1 MEAANMDLV
10 WSPAGKERDGV
21 VLPRDRRGDGG
32 RGPKTLN
39 TMVLGLVPKLGGM
52 AVVATLQFALRRRQ
66 RRNAVLA
73 SVLLS
78 APLAGPHLV
87 LEPVCAVY
95 VLRKLLRWA
104 GHPAARQL
112 AFLDRAC
119 PLLLDYLRTILRARG
134 LRRRGEADGTDK
146 SKEIATLWEERHE
159 VGAAELHSILED
171 LGGFY
176 LKVGQV
182 FGIKQDLLPACY
194 TRRLR
199 TLFDQ
204 CKADEASYVAQVLSR
219 EFGRGDASELFA
231 SFDSAPL
238 ASATIAQVHL
248 ARSRTGQ
255 KLAVKVLHKGVRE
268 LMERDLANMIW
279 FVELVQERLGLR
291 FNVDQLSILREYRE
305 IVPAEFDF
313 KSEVAY
319 MERIGTRLRLSSSEA
334 AGRVVTPTAVPE
346 LCGGKVITMTFLEGP
361 TFAQILD
368 EQERM
373 RDFSGGGDPEPAE
386 RLNLES
392 FRPQE
397 LLPCLLVAYG
407 EQIFE
412 EGVFH
417 GDPHPGNLVW
427 VRDQNEVGLID
438 FGECKELDDRTVG
451 LLAKMTVALAAGGRE
466 TIADCLDA
474 TGVVVE
480 GVANDF
486 KATVATILFDCRMD
500 LPEAH
505 LSPFDENAPEEMRLV
520 SVRTVPEDVFMV
532 IRVVALLRGLMAA
545 FSCDLSAS
553 RAWEP
558 FARRALKRLGIP
570 SPVPER
576 GPTVGH
582 HTAASPAPS
591 SSSIRSIIRDMKL
604 LARWMS
610 QRGLP
615 HDRLSLTPLAVH
627 GVTNVRRLAELAM
640 TKDPILDSALARFSR
655 EDQRRAKELAVEQER
670 EGIWRDQARAKLQK
684 LEGVQK
690 TTKKKSFKSRL
701 KRLFVSAS

>member
-1 MEAANMDLV
+1 M
-10 WSPAGKERDGV
+10 
-21 VLPRDRRGDGG
+21 
-32 RGPKTLN
+32 TLN

-95 VLRKLLRWA
+95 VLRQLLRWA

-146 SKEIATLWEERHE
+146 SKEIAALWEERHE

-279 FVELVQERLGLR
+279 FAKLVQERLGLR

-361 TFAQILD
+361 LRPDPGRTGED
-368 EQERM
+368 EGFQR
-373 RDFSGGGDPEPAE
+373 
-386 RLNLES
+386 
-392 FRPQE
+392 
-397 LLPCLLVAYG
+397 
-407 EQIFE
+407 
-412 EGVFH
+412 
-417 GDPHPGNLVW
+417 W
-427 VRDQNEVGLID
+427 
-438 FGECKELDDRTVG
+438 
-451 LLAKMTVALAAGGRE
+451 
-466 TIADCLDA
+466 
-474 TGVVVE
+474 
-480 GVANDF
+480 
-486 KATVATILFDCRMD
+486 
-500 LPEAH
+500 
-505 LSPFDENAPEEMRLV
+505 
-520 SVRTVPEDVFMV
+520 
-532 IRVVALLRGLMAA
+532 RGPR
-545 FSCDLSAS
+545 AS
-553 RAWEP
+553 RA
-558 FARRALKRLGIP
+558 
-570 SPVPER
+570 
-576 GPTVGH
+576 
-582 HTAASPAPS
+582 
-591 SSSIRSIIRDMKL
+591 
-604 LARWMS
+604 S
-610 QRGLP
+610 QP
-615 HDRLSLTPLAVH
+615 
-627 GVTNVRRLAELAM
+627 
-640 TKDPILDSALARFSR
+640 
-655 EDQRRAKELAVEQER
+655 
-670 EGIWRDQARAKLQK
+670 
-684 LEGVQK
+684 
-690 TTKKKSFKSRL
+690 
-701 KRLFVSAS
+701 